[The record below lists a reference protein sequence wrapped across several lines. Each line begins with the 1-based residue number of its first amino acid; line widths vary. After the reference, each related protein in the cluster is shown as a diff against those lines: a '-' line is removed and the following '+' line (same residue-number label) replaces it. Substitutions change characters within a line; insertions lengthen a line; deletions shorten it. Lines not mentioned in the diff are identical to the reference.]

1 MKKTDNDRTETATA
15 GSGPDFKN
23 LVDLLAVFSEASNQL
38 AAIQAAANGSQLEI
52 VDEHKADYARLQ
64 QALSDTEG
72 ALEVLARR
80 NPQWFENKATLT
92 TPYGI
97 VKLAANPPALEVPN
111 EELSLAL
118 LANEEVR
125 TPGFKATPYVRV
137 ETHLNLD
144 ALKMLEDDVLAHLKI
159 RRRQS
164 TTFSVKAAKLD
175 LGKAVAAAAA
185 KEN

>member
-1 MKKTDNDRTETATA
+1 VVREQGD
-15 GSGPDFKN
+15 
-23 LVDLLAVFSEASNQL
+23 
-38 AAIQAAANGSQLEI
+38 
-52 VDEHKADYARLQ
+52 
-64 QALSDTEG
+64 
-72 ALEVLARR
+72 
-80 NPQWFENKATLT
+80 
-92 TPYGI
+92 
-97 VKLAANPPALEVPN
+97 